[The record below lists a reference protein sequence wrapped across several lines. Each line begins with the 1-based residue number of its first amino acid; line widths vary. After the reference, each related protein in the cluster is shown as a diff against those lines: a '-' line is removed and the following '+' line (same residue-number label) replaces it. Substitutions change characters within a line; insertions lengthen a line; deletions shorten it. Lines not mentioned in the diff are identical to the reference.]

1 MDTNV
6 ILGLIIPF
14 LGTVLGAGMV
24 FFMRKQIN
32 PKIEKIL
39 LSSDFT
45 KSEIAKILKNYE
57 EEEIVTVLKKIKDKR
72 KNNKVFNNK
81 EEISKLL
88 DIIAK
93 EKELDNLYDSL

>member
-39 LSSDFT
+39 LGF
-45 KSEIAKILKNYE
+45 AAG
-57 EEEIVTVLKKIKDKR
+57 VM
-72 KNNKVFNNK
+72 
-81 EEISKLL
+81 IS
-88 DIIAK
+88 ASVW
-93 EKELDNLYDSL
+93 SLMQPSMEMAI